1 MRADGDCGTASLD
14 DAVPA
19 ALSYG
24 TKLSAPSVYAV
35 TVVGPEPARAFEQC
49 AAALDNV
56 AVIPAGADG
65 RPLTDLTDPAAQEAF
80 VINCVGATAPENLVP
95 ELVGPTEQQATN
107 PPGADTNIRIVGRD
121 GTYSV
126 GLRDYDRQRLNLILV
141 DGKVIWAA
149 HG

>member
-1 MRADGDCGTASLD
+1 MCADSDCGTASLD

-49 AAALDNV
+49 AAALENV
-56 AVIPAGADG
+56 AVIPVGADG

-80 VINCVGATAPENLVP
+80 VNNCVGATAPEDLVP
-95 ELVGPTEQQATN
+95 ELVQRHRPVA
-107 PPGADTNIRIVGRD
+107 ADPQLSPHR
-121 GTYSV
+121 
-126 GLRDYDRQRLNLILV
+126 
-141 DGKVIWAA
+141 
-149 HG
+149 